1 MIAMKFTMEIMLSCG
16 WPSSCII
23 SIGISLLSIPRSPSS
38 SSISD
43 SESPRREMADLFV
56 GFWYFG
62 GLRVENKLR
71 FRSKDLLA
79 SSSNAA

>member
-1 MIAMKFTMEIMLSCG
+1 
-16 WPSSCII
+16 
-23 SIGISLLSIPRSPSS
+23 
-38 SSISD
+38 
-43 SESPRREMADLFV
+43 MADLFV

-62 GLRVENKLR
+62 GLRVENKFR